1 MGAAF
6 GVKDD
11 ASKSDSP
18 AFGLVGDYHKYKLVS
33 KTVYNYDSIIMRFA
47 LQTDQTVLGLPIGN
61 HLRIRWKDE
70 SLEEPIMR
78 SYTPISDD
86 TLIGYFD
93 LLIKVYEPGAM
104 TQRLNKMAIDEYM
117 ECTGPLGR
125 INYNE
130 PSNLAITER
139 GEIRNLKASKIGML
153 AGGTGITPMYQVMQY
168 IHRNRATDNTEIS
181 LIFANKTEE
190 DILLKDEFQTMVE
203 NDDKIK
209 VYYTVE
215 KLKEKQ
221 EWNGGIG
228 YISTEMIKE
237 NMWAPEEGVVM
248 LYCGPPPMCKA
259 MKNQLL
265 AIGYPETNVLKF

>member
-1 MGAAF
+1 MGSSF
-6 GVKDD
+6 GSSESETQTV
-11 ASKSDSP
+11 
-18 AFGLVGDYHKYKLVS
+18 GLIGDYHKYKLVS
-33 KTVYNYDSIIMRFA
+33 KTNYNHDSIILRFA
-47 LQTDQTVLGLPIGN
+47 LQTDKTVLGLPIGN
-61 HLRIRWKDE
+61 HLRIKLKTPEMED
-70 SLEEPIMR
+70 PHMR

-86 TLIGYFD
+86 TLIGFFD
-93 LLIKVYEPGAM
+93 LLIKVYDLGVM
-104 TQRLNKMAIDEYM
+104 TQYLNKLAINDSI

-130 PSNLAITER
+130 PSNLKITER
-139 GEIRNLKASKIGML
+139 SEFRNLKASKIGML

-181 LIFANKTEE
+181 LIFANKTEK
-190 DILLKDEFQTMVE
+190 DILLKDEFTEMVE
-203 NDDKIK
+203 KDDKIK

-215 KLKEKQ
+215 KLETEDQ
-221 EWNGGIG
+221 EWNGGRG

-237 NMWAPEEGVVM
+237 HMWEPEEGVVM

-265 AIGYPETNVLKF
+265 AIGYPESSVLKF